1 MTTPPSSDAFILA
14 AVVAE
19 LRHTVVGARVQKIQ
33 QPSANDLI
41 LSVYGRA
48 GAQRLLISADPRQFR
63 AHLTQMKRDNPIT
76 PPAFC
81 QLCRKYLDGAV
92 ILEVEMPTFDR
103 LFQLTFRTHDGEK
116 VLLVAELMGRNANL
130 VLVSGAGVVRGV
142 MRPTPADS
150 ERPLRPGLPYQM
162 PPGVVVGSRQPG
174 VSKEGQPN
182 SPLTTNYQL
191 PTAVLAKFASG
202 EIAARAAETGET
214 AEVTTERLMKEVQA
228 ERFEPYSIMDREGHT
243 VGVWAF
249 EPLTVPVGLRYPRET
264 MSMALD
270 TFHATLAERTEESGE
285 RAQLTKALARE
296 IQFREKELHSA
307 RTTIAEAARAEE
319 YERHGNNLL
328 AQLPLVEKGV
338 ASVTIVDLYA
348 EDGGDVTITLDPKKT
363 PQENAESF
371 FVRARKVRDAADYAD
386 GKAADLE
393 VELAELRGLETE
405 LQDLSD
411 TDDLVR
417 LRTELAGIVGAA
429 RAAGKPA
436 AERPRTPSER
446 PFGGFKVRTFTV
458 DGYQLLVGESAE
470 ANDYLVTRVASPTDL
485 WFHVHAAAGAHGI
498 LRTQGQPSRVPDT
511 IIRRAAE
518 IVAARSG
525 KGEKHAEIVPVDV
538 TEKRY
543 VRKPRG
549 AKPGMVTY
557 ERARCLDV
565 SPRL

>member
-1 MTTPPSSDAFILA
+1 MTTPPTFDAFILA

-63 AHLTQMKRDNPIT
+63 AHLTQVKRDNPIT

-81 QLCRKYLDGAV
+81 QLCRKYLDGAAV
-92 ILEVEMPTFDR
+92 LEVEMPAFDR

-116 VLLVAELMGRNANL
+116 VVLVAELMGRNSNL
-130 VLVSGAGVVRGV
+130 VLVSGAGIVRGV

-150 ERPLRPGLPYQM
+150 ERPLRAGLPYQE
-162 PPGVVVGSRQPG
+162 PPGAG
-174 VSKEGQPN
+174 N
-182 SPLTTNYQL
+182 LPLG
-191 PTAVLAKFASG
+191 KFAAG
-202 EIAARAAETGET
+202 EITARAEETGET
-214 AEVTTERLMKEVQA
+214 IETTTERLMDEVRA
-228 ERFEPYSIMDREGHT
+228 ERFEPYSIMDAEGHT

-249 EPLTVPVGLRYPRET
+249 EPLTVPAGLRYPRET
-264 MSMALD
+264 MSVALD

-307 RTTIAEAARAEE
+307 RTTIAEAARSEE

-328 AQLPLVEKGV
+328 AQLTLVEKGA
-338 ASVTIVDLYA
+338 ASVTIADLYA
-348 EDGGDVTITLDPKKT
+348 EDGGSVTLTLDPKKT

-393 VELAELRGLETE
+393 AELAELRGLESE
-405 LQDLSD
+405 LQHLSD

-429 RAAGKPA
+429 RASGKSA
-436 AERPRTPSER
+436 AERPKAPSER

-458 DGYQLLVGESAE
+458 EGYQLLVGESAE
-470 ANDYLVTRVASPTDL
+470 ANDYLVTRVASPSDL

-565 SPRL
+565 SPKL